1 MRVALRVQGSVPT
14 KPSVNSCT
22 RITHPLRHTSAI
34 HRHLRAACRTPRALW
49 CALLE
54 TVLEFAR
61 DELQRPHAAGTGC
74 LSPLGLLSPVV
85 YMVVLVS
92 DLSSQNHYIR
102 NGYGGRDI
110 VV

>member
-22 RITHPLRHTSAI
+22 RITHPLRHTSAVQ
-34 HRHLRAACRTPRALW
+34 HLLRAACRTPRALW

-85 YMVVLVS
+85 CMVVLVS
-92 DLSSQNHYIR
+92 YFSSRNHLDR
-102 NGYGGRDI
+102 YGEWDI